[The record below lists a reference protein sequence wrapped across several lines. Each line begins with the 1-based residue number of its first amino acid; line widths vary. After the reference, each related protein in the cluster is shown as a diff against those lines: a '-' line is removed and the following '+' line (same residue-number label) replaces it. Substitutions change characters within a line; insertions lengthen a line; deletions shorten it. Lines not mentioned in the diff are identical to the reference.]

1 MDDAQR
7 YRTNAADC
15 ILAAQRSGPA
25 YRDLTFAIA
34 ESWLSLA
41 RQQEAMDGFL
51 TIWSK
56 AQSAAPIRPAPFL
69 ALRGTPGRMGNCLKG
84 GQQDREIFM
93 SYGTYNRANT
103 ADRYRQIAA
112 EYAGLSKDTTDP
124 FLRPYYLRIAEGY
137 TVRAD
142 GELRAWERQRI
153 TALASSADM
162 PRPQPQ
168 PSAA

>member
-1 MDDAQR
+1 MNDAQR
-7 YRTNAADC
+7 YRLNAAEC
-15 ILAAQRSGPA
+15 LSAAERCEPA
-25 YRDLTFAIA
+25 YCDLTVSIA
-34 ESWLSLA
+34 ETWLALA
-41 RQQEAMDGFL
+41 RHQDAMDGLL

-84 GQQDREIFM
+84 GQQDQEIFM

-124 FLRPYYLRIAEGY
+124 FLRPYYLRIAERY

-142 GELRAWERQRI
+142 GELQAWERQRI